1 MKIYPKVEADQ
12 EQVIGTVESKSC
24 WKGTSYELMMYWEL
38 QMRKLCNLESELK
51 SYKVGYILDQEF
63 QTNNSKNKKYYTRT
77 RWCCCIPLCCCRHKM
92 KYQTEEYIMTY
103 EFGDPSKP
111 LLVLIHGYAASSIMF
126 FKTFN
131 LLEKDYHVIALDL
144 PGMGCS
150 SRPHFRA
157 NNRQDAEEFFI
168 QSIEKWRHKMDI
180 TNFTL
185 IGHSFGG
192 YVSAKYTLKHP
203 ESVK

>member
-1 MKIYPKVEADQ
+1 
-12 EQVIGTVESKSC
+12 
-24 WKGTSYELMMYWEL
+24 
-38 QMRKLCNLESELK
+38 
-51 SYKVGYILDQEF
+51 
-63 QTNNSKNKKYYTRT
+63 
-77 RWCCCIPLCCCRHKM
+77 
-92 KYQTEEYIMTY
+92 MTY

-203 ESVK
+203 EHVK